1 MHFYASIQGNNL
13 FKQTKLDHKSHE
25 KSDSLAERPQKL
37 VVGKNHYIG

>member
-1 MHFYASIQGNNL
+1 MHCYASIQGNNL